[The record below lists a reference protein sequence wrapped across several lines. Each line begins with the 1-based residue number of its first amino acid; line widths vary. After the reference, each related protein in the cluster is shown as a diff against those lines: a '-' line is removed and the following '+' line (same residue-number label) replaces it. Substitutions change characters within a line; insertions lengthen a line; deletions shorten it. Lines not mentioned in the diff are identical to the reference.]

1 MAFGSPGSAVVGDT
15 FFAPVFYKLNPGFG
29 SGDITGQMTIVMH
42 ELEHVALQSKSPPDN
57 RQDNNSADYTNIN
70 SKCTPKDIPIVSS
83 SGSVSLTA
91 GTAP

>member
-70 SKCTPKDIPIVSS
+70 SKCTPKDIPTD
-83 SGSVSLTA
+83 SGSVSLTG